1 MTELYTKDEL
11 NAKAEV
17 ALMGWVT
24 PVRDKDNII
33 YMLDYISNV
42 VNGNKSGQN
51 IYNVATEFI
60 NLDKT
65 YIIGISCS
73 TVHGMPCINI
83 VFKDVENTLFK
94 LDDPDGVL
102 TYVYNLSDTE
112 CSELG
117 YCFYE
122 RKGYAY
128 HRIA

>member
-1 MTELYTKDEL
+1 MTEIYTEDEL
-11 NAKAEV
+11 DGKAEI

-33 YMLDYISNV
+33 YILDYISNV
-42 VNGNKSGQN
+42 VKGVKTGET

-83 VFKDVENTLFK
+83 VFKDVENTSFK
-94 LDDPDGVL
+94 LNDPEGVL
-102 TYVYNLSDTE
+102 TYTYNLSDTE

-117 YCFYE
+117 YCYYE

>member
-1 MTELYTKDEL
+1 MTEIYTKDAL
-11 NAKAEV
+11 DGKAEV

-33 YMLDYISNV
+33 YILDYISNV
-42 VNGNKSGQN
+42 INGNKSGQN

-73 TVHGMPCINI
+73 TVYGMPCINI
-83 VFKDVENTLFK
+83 VFKDVENTSFK
-94 LDDPDGVL
+94 LNDPEGVL
-102 TYVYNLSDTE
+102 TYTYNLSDTE

-117 YCFYE
+117 YCYYE

>member
-1 MTELYTKDEL
+1 MTEIYTKGEL

-42 VNGNKSGQN
+42 VNGNKNGQN

-73 TVHGMPCINI
+73 TVYGMPCINI
-83 VFKDVENTLFK
+83 VFKDIENTSFK
-94 LDDPDGVL
+94 LNDPEGVL
-102 TYVYNLSDTE
+102 TYTYNLSATE

-117 YCFYE
+117 YCYYE
-122 RKGYAY
+122 RKGTAY
-128 HRIA
+128 HRVA